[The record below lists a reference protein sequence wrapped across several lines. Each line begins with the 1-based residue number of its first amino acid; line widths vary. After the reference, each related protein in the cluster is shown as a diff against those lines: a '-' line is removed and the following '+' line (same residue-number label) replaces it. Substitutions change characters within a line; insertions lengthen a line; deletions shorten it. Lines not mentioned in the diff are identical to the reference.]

1 MILCHEPV
9 WPHRLETHMLQSR
22 RYFIWA
28 KVWTV
33 MCRIGKLMN
42 KIANICYFELSEIRT
57 PRFNGHFV
65 QVQNAFPLTALHYN
79 KIQTAHYFIN
89 QTAFLVP
96 GLYKIWWIM
105 QMLACLSGKVV
116 HHHWSIGHYNNH
128 WYTQYLSMVSPS
140 HQHIALFPDLFEKLE
155 KRAWYLLFVISRHSG
170 NFRLPLLPW
179 CQVCDHIYHIIN
191 CTLQTIGNC
200 IYNNQSFWCV
210 CLPATFRQSNGAQAP
225 K

>member
-1 MILCHEPV
+1 
-9 WPHRLETHMLQSR
+9 
-22 RYFIWA
+22 
-28 KVWTV
+28 

-96 GLYKIWWIM
+96 GLYKTWWIM

-116 HHHWSIGHYNNH
+116 HHHWSTGHYNTTGTH
-128 WYTQYLSMVSPS
+128 STCLWL
-140 HQHIALFPDLFEKLE
+140 ALLT
-155 KRAWYLLFVISRHSG
+155 S
-170 NFRLPLLPW
+170 
-179 CQVCDHIYHIIN
+179 IYP
-191 CTLQTIGNC
+191 CPQTCSKNWRKGPG
-200 IYNNQSFWCV
+200 IY
-210 CLPATFRQSNGAQAP
+210 CL
-225 K
+225 